1 MGIWRWRTSGALD
14 GLIPRNL
21 LLECADRGVEGSQA
35 PFGSI
40 PPKSEHTELIALML
54 APGFGSIH
62 DWIAGGKG
70 RKHHD
75 QPIVL
80 CSSHTE
86 ATSVVRGG
94 PRKGRMEG
102 NCGVGAVAMAREP

>member
-1 MGIWRWRTSGALD
+1 
-14 GLIPRNL
+14 
-21 LLECADRGVEGSQA
+21 
-35 PFGSI
+35 
-40 PPKSEHTELIALML
+40 ML

-62 DWIAGGKG
+62 DWIAGGKR

-94 PRKGRMEG
+94 PRKGEG
-102 NCGVGAVAMAREP
+102 GESMWGRRRCDGQGKPDNSPR